1 MKPVLINVAAEIAI
15 AVVAIAVEEMKQR
28 NKEFPKLQIPLML
41 TYFLSI

>member
-1 MKPVLINVAAEIAI
+1 MKPVLINVTAEI
-15 AVVAIAVEEMKQR
+15 AIAVEEMKQR